1 MHALGAA
8 PATLLL
14 GQLGCHAPQPRP
26 AVSPPASGSTASK
39 PIAGEQAPFSL
50 AEKSF
55 VQLQALMDAG
65 TETAR
70 SLVEAYR
77 GRIDAIDQRGPTL
90 RAVLQ
95 LNPEALHRAE
105 QLDDERRARGPRG
118 PLHGIPLLLKDNI
131 ATTGP
136 LDTTAGSLALVGTRP
151 AEEAFV
157 VTQLRDAG
165 AVLLGKSNLSEW
177 ANFRSSFAASGW
189 SSRGGQCA
197 NPYELSRSPC
207 GSSSGSAAATAA
219 NLVSAALGTETNGS
233 IVCPASTCGI
243 VGHKPTVGLVSRSG
257 IVPISHVQ
265 DTAGPMTRTVR
276 DAATLLQ
283 VMAGPDPRDAATATA
298 TAGDYLSPLRAD
310 ALHGAR
316 IGVARK
322 MMDFHPGVDT
332 VIDAAL
338 ADLEK
343 AGATVIDVD
352 LNFPPDL
359 YGDALEVLLY
369 EFKAEIERYLATL
382 LGPAGTPRSLAD
394 LIAYNEAHRD
404 TVMPYFDQDLFVK
417 AQSKGSLDSSAYR
430 EARERLHR
438 ATRSDGIDRVM
449 AEHRLDAIAA
459 ATGSPAWKTD
469 LINGDHYLGG
479 SSTVPAIAGYP
490 HITVPAGQVHGLP
503 VGLSLFAEAHSDGRL
518 LALAY
523 AYEQAT
529 SHRQPPALLRNG
541 NGSG

>member
-1 MHALGAA
+1 
-8 PATLLL
+8 
-14 GQLGCHAPQPRP
+14 
-26 AVSPPASGSTASK
+26 
-39 PIAGEQAPFSL
+39 
-50 AEKSF
+50 
-55 VQLQALMDAG
+55 MDAG
-65 TETAR
+65 TQTAR

-77 GRIDAIDQRGPTL
+77 GRVDALDRRGPTL

-95 LNPEALHRAE
+95 LDPGAVQRAE
-105 QLDDERRARGPRG
+105 QLDEERRTRGPRG

-131 ATTGP
+131 ATAGP
-136 LDTTAGSLALVGTRP
+136 MDTTAGSLALVGTRP
-151 AEEAFV
+151 PQEAFV
-157 VTQLRDAG
+157 ATQLLDAG

-265 DTAGPMTRTVR
+265 DTAGPMARTVR

-283 VMAGPDPRDAATATA
+283 VMAGSDPRDPATANIA
-298 TAGDYLSPLRAD
+298 ASDYLSPLRAD
-310 ALHGAR
+310 ALQGKR

-332 VIDAAL
+332 VINAAL
-338 ADLEK
+338 GDLEK
-343 AGATVIDVD
+343 AGATVIDID
-352 LNFPPDL
+352 LDFPPAL
-359 YGDALEVLLY
+359 YGDALEVLLI
-369 EFKAEIERYLATL
+369 EFKADIEHYLATL
-382 LGPAGTPRSLAD
+382 VGPPSTPRSLAD

-404 TVMPYFDQDLFVK
+404 TVMPYFDQDMFIT
-417 AQSKGSLDSSAYR
+417 AQSKGSLDSNEYR

-438 ATRSDGIDRVM
+438 ATRADGIDRVM

-503 VGLSLFAEAHSDGRL
+503 VGLSLFADAHADARL

-529 SHRQPPALLRNG
+529 GHRQPPNLG
-541 NGSG
+541 